1 MYHNFEEL
9 LKDIKKKTIRK
20 TIAVA
25 AAHDREVLASASAAR
40 KEGIAD
46 FILIGQIAQI
56 RTILV
61 ELGEVPDDWTI
72 INEPDDSKAAQHAVL
87 LASTSKADALMKGLL
102 HTSAFLKAIFHKECG
117 LVAPGSLVSQ
127 ITVTEFPAQNR
138 LVLLSDCAINVSPS
152 YKEKVQIIQNAVA
165 LAYRLGIECPNV
177 ACLAPVEVINEKMQ
191 ETIDAAML
199 SKASERGQIK
209 GCRIDGPLAMDNAI
223 SPEAA
228 ASKRITSPVAG
239 KADILLMTDLCTG
252 NALDKSLRYF
262 AELNTGSAVIGA
274 GVPIIMTSRSDS
286 ARNKLHAIALSVL

>member
-87 LASTSKADALMKGLL
+87 LASTGKADALMKGLL

-177 ACLAPVEVINEKMQ
+177 ACIAPVEVINEKMQ

-223 SPEAA
+223 SPELPPARELPA
-228 ASKRITSPVAG
+228 VAG
-239 KADILLMTDLCTG
+239 KADILLMPDLCTG

-274 GVPIIMTSRSDS
+274 GVPIVMTSRSDS

>member
-40 KEGIAD
+40 REGIAD
-46 FILIGQIAQI
+46 FILIGQIAQL

-61 ELGEVPDDWTI
+61 ELDEVPDDWSI
-72 INEPDDSKAAQHAVL
+72 VDEPDDFKAVQHAVL
-87 LASTSKADALMKGLL
+87 LASTGKADALMKGLL
-102 HTSAFLKAIFHKECG
+102 QTSVFLKAIFHKEYG

-152 YKEKVQIIQNAVA
+152 YIEKVQITQNAVA
-165 LAYRLGIECPNV
+165 LAHRLGIECPNV

-199 SKASERGQIK
+199 SKANERGQIK

-223 SPEAA
+223 APEAA

-239 KADILLMTDLCTG
+239 RADILLMPNLCTG

>member
-9 LKDIKKKTIRK
+9 LKDIKKNTNQK

-25 AAHDREVLASASAAR
+25 AAHDSEVLASASAAR
-40 KEGIAD
+40 REGIAD

-56 RTILV
+56 RTILM
-61 ELGEVPDDWTI
+61 ELDEVPDDWSI
-72 INEPDDSKAAQHAVL
+72 VDEPDDFKAAQHAVF
-87 LASTSKADALMKGLL
+87 LASTGKADALMKGLL
-102 HTSAFLKAIFHKECG
+102 HTSVFLKAIFHKEYG

-152 YKEKVQIIQNAVA
+152 YIEKVQIIQNAVA
-165 LAYRLGIECPNV
+165 LAHRLGMECPNV

-199 SKASERGQIK
+199 SKANERGQIK
-209 GCRIDGPLAMDNAI
+209 GCHIDGPLAMDNAI

-228 ASKRITSPVAG
+228 ASKKITSPVAG
-239 KADILLMTDLCTG
+239 RADILLMPNLCTG

-262 AELNTGSAVIGA
+262 AGLNTGSAVIGA